1 MASNPDLVERLAR
14 LLDACGHRVAARAV
28 VPTRTPELT
37 AQLKTWIGDPG
48 VELVLAPAGGTLRRA
63 LLPLITRRL
72 IGFTDLRDIDGG
84 CCQDTIVV
92 TIPEETS
99 FETLE
104 MIEARVL
111 HNRRAQRRATTPPPA
126 DSTPVPRRGPTTPP
140 PRRGSTTPPPIGE
153 ARLRGKTVP
162 PPLPVQS
169 RPTQTTAEFVVSHS
183 RPSEAE
189 LDETLSQLRPV
200 RLEPLPLV
208 VSPIVQP
215 PPTTRRRFWVS
226 IGVAVL
232 AGGLV
237 GRVLACRDRAT
248 AKPAAVQKQTR
259 LERHPAARHET
270 PD

>member
-1 MASNPDLVERLAR
+1 VSLNVAVMASNPELAERLAR
-14 LLDACGHRVAARAV
+14 LLDACGHRIATRAV

-37 AQLKTWIGDPG
+37 AQLKSWIGDPG
-48 VELVLAPAGGTLRRA
+48 IEVVIAPVGGTLRRA
-63 LLPLITRRL
+63 LLPLITKRL

-84 CCQDTIVV
+84 CCQDTVV
-92 TIPEETS
+92 VMVPEAIS

-111 HNRRAQRRATTPPPA
+111 RNRGAQRRETTPPPA

-140 PRRGSTTPPPIGE
+140 PRRGSTTP
-153 ARLRGKTVP
+153 VP
-162 PPLPVQS
+162 PPLPAQS

-189 LDETLSQLRPV
+189 FDETISHIKPV
-200 RLEPLPLV
+200 RLEPMPLV
-208 VSPIVQP
+208 VSPTVQP
-215 PPTTRRRFWVS
+215 PPANRRRFYVQL
-226 IGVAVL
+226 GVAVL

-237 GRVLACRDRAT
+237 GRMLACHDRAA
-248 AKPAAVQKQTR
+248 AKPPAVQKQTQV
-259 LERHPAARHET
+259 ERQPAAQT